1 MTLAPRIPLPQVDRR
16 GGRQPFSTCGEGE
29 DAHENEGQRWRE
41 PRSAIHHDR
50 EKGSLSRGL
59 QRDLSLSLALL
70 LCFGGR
76 TVNGATPARVSRFV
90 ISFIS
95 TKERRRSCASGVSAS
110 AAGEEKRLRSLLWRA
125 PELLRLPSPP
135 SHGTQK
141 GDVYS
146 FAIILFE
153 IIGRRGPWG
162 DETDLSIEGIIDR
175 VAHPHSYGGRIFRP
189 NLKQVDYKN
198 CGHYVIK
205 CIDDC
210 WHEDPDFRPDFR
222 FINIRLKEMQ
232 SGLSVS
238 LFACRRPR
246 YSASGLLLLLPSS

>member
-1 MTLAPRIPLPQVDRR
+1 MIYLHDSSIGSHGNLKSSNCLVDSRWVLQISDY
-16 GGRQPFSTCGEGE
+16 GLHEFKAGQEG
-29 DAHENEGQRWRE
+29 
-41 PRSAIHHDR
+41 
-50 EKGSLSRGL
+50 
-59 QRDLSLSLALL
+59 
-70 LCFGGR
+70 
-76 TVNGATPARVSRFV
+76 
-90 ISFIS
+90 
-95 TKERRRSCASGVSAS
+95 SAS
-110 AAGEEKRLRSLLWRA
+110 ATGEEKRLRSLLWRA

-162 DETDLSIEGIIDR
+162 DEMDLSIEGIIDR

-246 YSASGLLLLLPSS
+246 YSASGLLLPSS